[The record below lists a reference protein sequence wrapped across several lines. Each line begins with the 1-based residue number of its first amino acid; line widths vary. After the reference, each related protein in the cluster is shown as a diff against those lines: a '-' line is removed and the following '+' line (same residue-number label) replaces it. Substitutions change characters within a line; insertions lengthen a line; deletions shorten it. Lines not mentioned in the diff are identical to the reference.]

1 MKSKII
7 KKLSI
12 NFEKEMVVDQV
23 FIDRDEMQFHQKR
36 LTELFKDLPKE
47 EQMKRINDELK
58 IIILK
63 NNFFNKIMEFITP
76 YYEFDLDPE
85 EVAHAKEQV
94 KQNYPSR
101 KDDVIEMMAERA
113 IEKQLIYDDIQNQF
127 HVKLTQD
134 QIDKMLEGVAK
145 QANDTVENIKKDE
158 PKYIALVS
166 ILQTEYTTSYL
177 LNRFPLRV
185 NLPFDWNTQQIM
197 LFRLPPG
204 VVPAPSPNP
213 NNAAAPTND
222 KKPA

>member
-23 FIDRDEMQFHQKR
+23 FIDKDEIQFHQKR
-36 LTELFKDLPKE
+36 LTELFKSLPKQ
-47 EQMKRINDELK
+47 EQDRKINDELK
-58 IIILK
+58 VIILK

-76 YYEFDLDPE
+76 YYEFDLDAD

-94 KQNYPSR
+94 KQSYPSR

-113 IEKQLIYDDIQNQF
+113 IEKQLIYDDLQNQF
-127 HVKLTQD
+127 HIKLTQE
-134 QIDKMLEGVAK
+134 QIDKMLDGVAK

-166 ILQTEYTTSYL
+166 ILQTEYTTNYL

-185 NLPFDWNTQQIM
+185 NLPFDWNSQQIM

-204 VVPAPSPNP
+204 VVPAPAPNP
-213 NNAAAPTND
+213 NNASAPADEN
-222 KKPA
+222 KQA

>member
-23 FIDRDEMQFHQKR
+23 FIDKDEIQFHQKR
-36 LTELFKDLPKE
+36 LIELFKDLPKE
-47 EQMKRINDELK
+47 EQNRKINDELK

-76 YYEFDLDPE
+76 YYEFDLDAD
-85 EVAHAKEQV
+85 EVNKAKEQV

-101 KDDVIEMMAERA
+101 KDDVIEMMAERV
-113 IEKQLIYDDIQNQF
+113 IEKQLIYDDLQNQF
-127 HVKLTQD
+127 HIKLTQD

-166 ILQTEYTTSYL
+166 ILQTEYTTSFL

-185 NLPFDWNTQQIM
+185 NLPYDWNAQQIM

-204 VVPAPSPNP
+204 VVPANPNP
-213 NNAAAPTND
+213 NNATAPTNNN
-222 KKPA
+222 KPA

>member
-23 FIDRDEMQFHQKR
+23 FIDKDEIQFHQKR
-36 LTELFKDLPKE
+36 LNELFKDLPKE
-47 EQMKRINDELK
+47 EQDRKINDELK

-63 NNFFNKIMEFITP
+63 SNFFNKIMEFITP
-76 YYEFDLDPE
+76 YYEFDLDSE
-85 EVAHAKEQV
+85 EVNRAKEQV

-101 KDDVIEMMAERA
+101 KDDVIEVMAERV
-113 IEKQLIYDDIQNQF
+113 IEKQLIYDDLQNQF
-127 HVKLTQD
+127 HLKLTQD

-145 QANDTVENIKKDE
+145 QAKDTVENIKSDE
-158 PKYIALVS
+158 PKYITLVS
-166 ILQTEYTTSYL
+166 VLQTEYITSYL

-185 NLPFDWNTQQIM
+185 NLPYDWNTQQIM

-204 VVPAPSPNP
+204 IVPNPNP
-213 NNAAAPTND
+213 NNAAAPTDNN
-222 KKPA
+222 KPA